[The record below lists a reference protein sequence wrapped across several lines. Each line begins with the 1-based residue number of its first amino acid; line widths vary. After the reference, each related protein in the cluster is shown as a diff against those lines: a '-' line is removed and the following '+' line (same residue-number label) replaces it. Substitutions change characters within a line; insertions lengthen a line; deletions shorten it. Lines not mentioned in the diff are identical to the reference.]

1 MQLSAPIARREAP
14 SEASVTLDNVT
25 WALPTIALA
34 LLGFAAV
41 SGRLEGTP
49 ITAPMVFTA
58 VGLFV
63 GADTLGLVDPTVSS
77 EAVKLLAEAT
87 LALVLFGDASRID
100 LHALRDEVSLPA
112 RLLGLG
118 LPLTLLVGFAVGLV
132 VLGSLSWAEALLLA
146 VILAPTDAALGQAVV
161 TLPRLPS
168 RVRQG
173 LNVESGL
180 NDGIC
185 VPLFFI
191 VLAVAQAEAGDVSD
205 VAAFKLVG
213 EEIGYGI
220 AGGAVAG
227 VLAAAVVVMAGG
239 RRLVDAPWLQVV
251 PVAAAALAFGLAD
264 ALGGSGFIAAF
275 VGGMIFGGL
284 RRRSGGEVGYLI
296 EELGSVLN
304 AVTFIVFGAVMLG
317 PALGAATWAIALY
330 GVLSLTVVRMLPV
343 GIAMLGTGARRPT
356 VGFLGWFGPRG
367 LASIVFAVILVE
379 EGGLPHENVII
390 TTIVITVGLS
400 VLAHGLTAAPLA
412 ERYAGWF
419 ESHPK
424 GALPVLESRST
435 THVRWRTPGAAPPPP
450 ESG

>member
-1 MQLSAPIARREAP
+1 M
-14 SEASVTLDNVT
+14 V

-34 LLGFAAV
+34 LLAFAAA

-49 ITAPMVFTA
+49 ITSPMVFTA
-58 VGLFV
+58 VGLLV
-63 GADTLGLVDPTVSS
+63 GADTLGLVDPAVSS

-100 LHALRDEVSLPA
+100 LAALRDEVSIPA
-112 RLLGLG
+112 RLLGIG
-118 LPLTLLVGFAVGLV
+118 LPLTLLAGFAGGLV
-132 VLGSLSWAEALLLA
+132 LFGSLSWPEALLLG

-191 VLAVAQAEAGDVSD
+191 VLALAQADAGDVTD
-205 VAAFKLVG
+205 VGAFRLVA

-220 AGGAVAG
+220 AGGVVAG
-227 VLAAAVVVMAGG
+227 VVAAAVVVIGG
-239 RRLVDAPWLQVV
+239 RMRSVENLWLQVV
-251 PVAAAALAFGLAD
+251 PLAGAVLAYSLAD
-264 ALGGSGFIAAF
+264 GLGGSGFIAAF
-275 VGGMIFGGL
+275 VAGMVFGGL
-284 RRRSGGEVGYLI
+284 RRRHGGEVGYLI
-296 EELGSVLN
+296 EELGGVLN
-304 AVTFIVFGAVMLG
+304 ATTFIVFGAVMLG
-317 PALGAATWAIALY
+317 PALGATTWQIVLY
-330 GVLSLTVVRMLPV
+330 AVLSLTLVRMLPV
-343 GIAMLGTGARRPT
+343 GVALLGTGARRPT

-367 LASIVFAVILVE
+367 LASIVFAVILIE
-379 EGGLPHENVII
+379 EGGLPHQNLIV
-390 TTIVITVGLS
+390 TTVVITIGLS

-412 ERYAGWF
+412 DRYATWF

-424 GALPVLESRST
+424 DSLPTLESRST
-435 THVRWRTPGAAPPPP
+435 THVRWRTPALKGRHEPT
-450 ESG
+450 